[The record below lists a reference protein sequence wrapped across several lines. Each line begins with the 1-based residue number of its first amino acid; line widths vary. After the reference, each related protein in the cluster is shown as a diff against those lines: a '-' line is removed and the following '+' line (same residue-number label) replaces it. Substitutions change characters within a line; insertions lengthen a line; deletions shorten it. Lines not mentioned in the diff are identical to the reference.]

1 MTINVTLVPVTLQVR
16 RDKPH
21 ARAEA
26 VFFGQVGPDAPIWFN
41 AVLRR
46 AIVQAKDGWFILATI
61 NEIKEV
67 RNDVWSRH
75 FNMEPDFDLVVSW
88 TEPSIAGA
96 PTVPW
101 DEAVAYLTNVL
112 PTAASPRKE
121 EEPLP

>member
-1 MTINVTLVPVTLQVR
+1 MTINVTLVPQTLQIH

-21 ARAEA
+21 ARASI
-26 VFFGQVGPDAPIWFN
+26 VFFGQVGPEAPIWFN

-46 AIVQAKDGWFILATI
+46 AIVQAKDGYFILATI
-61 NEIKEV
+61 TELKEV

-75 FNMEPDFDLVVSW
+75 FNGEPDIDLVVSW

-112 PTAASPRKE
+112 PTAASPRERKE
-121 EEPLP
+121 EEP